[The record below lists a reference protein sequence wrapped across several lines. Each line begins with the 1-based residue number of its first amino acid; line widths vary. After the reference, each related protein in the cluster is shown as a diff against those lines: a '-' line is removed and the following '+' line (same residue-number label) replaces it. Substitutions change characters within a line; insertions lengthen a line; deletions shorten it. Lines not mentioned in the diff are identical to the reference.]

1 MTKQQDPVLI
11 ELLNEE
17 WLLLIISMKT
27 FQLSVEKCRLIGDKK
42 DYSFTELESFD
53 SLTSKFSR
61 SSDIFTQKVLRTS
74 WILLREGFGPF
85 IDMMHNMEK
94 IGLILSS
101 DQLLDIRDL
110 RNKIAHEYLPDA
122 IKKLIPDVLNFS
134 EILEENIKTTEQFLT
149 DHKWLNI

>member
-1 MTKQQDPVLI
+1 MTKQKDPEIV

-17 WLLLIISMKT
+17 WLLLVTSVKT
-27 FQLSVEKCRLIGDKK
+27 LQLSVEKCKIIGTKQ
-42 DYSFTELESFD
+42 DYTFTELESFD

-61 SSDIFTQKVLRTS
+61 SSDMYTQKVLRTS

-85 IDMMHNMEK
+85 IDMMNNMEK
-94 IGLILSS
+94 IGLIQSS

-122 IKKLIPDVLNFS
+122 IKKLIPEVILFS
-134 EILEENIKTTEQFLT
+134 AVLEENINATKQFLSA
-149 DHKWLNI
+149 HKWLHI